1 MEESQAH
8 SLFSYPAHRGWE
20 VGSGGLED
28 SPACWPVAVGTVFSY
43 FKTKRLDWMTQNR
56 SHGSGGRRGGKRYPP
71 QLGTLSSLP
80 GPAGLFGPL
89 RPSWASRASERGL
102 CTHSSFFWDV
112 PALALSWVAPSYP
125 PSFKSNATSSP
136 WGENGREAS
145 PPLPHQPRPHSLSC
159 LLIWCLK

>member
-8 SLFSYPAHRGWE
+8 SLFSYSAHRGWE

-28 SPACWPVAVGTVFSY
+28 SPACRPVAVGTVFSY
-43 FKTKRLDWMTQNR
+43 FKTKRLDWMTQNG
-56 SHGSGGRRGGKRYPP
+56 SHGSGGRRGGKRYPT
-71 QLGTLSSLP
+71 QLGTLSKPPRLCW
-80 GPAGLFGPL
+80 PL
-89 RPSWASRASERGL
+89 WPPRPSWASRASERGL

-136 WGENGREAS
+136 CVENGREAS